1 MRLGPDIDRAAAMA
15 LRSLVACRVHTLPVN
30 PAALLA
36 RCRNTRLLSL
46 EEAAEL
52 LNTPEEALAE
62 RFLGA
67 EAWTYRFQ
75 TGQGQVL
82 YLVCCKKGGNPG
94 RLRFSLAHELGHIVL
109 GHQRAGGREEAEA
122 NCYASHLLFPRP
134 VLRRLAAQGQPLYA
148 EQLAQVFYTSVAAVE
163 ALSRQRTCHV
173 SPELEAQVEALFRDA
188 LPEHLPQNRRTAL
201 WRPIVLETL

>member
-1 MRLGPDIDRAAAMA
+1 MRLEPDVDRAATMA
-15 LRSLVACRVHTLPVN
+15 LRSLVACRVRTLPVN
-30 PAALLA
+30 PAEMLA

-52 LNTPEEALAE
+52 LDTSEAALAE
-62 RFLGA
+62 CFSGA
-67 EAWTYRFQ
+67 EAWTYRFE
-75 TGQGQVL
+75 TAQGKAL
-82 YLVCCKKGGNPG
+82 YLVCCKKGGHPG

-109 GHQRAGGREEAEA
+109 GHQRATWLEEAEA

-134 VLRRLAAQGQPLYA
+134 VLRRLAAQGQILYE

-163 ALSRQRTCHV
+163 ALTRQRVCHV
-173 SPELEAQVEALFRDA
+173 SPALEAQVEALFCDA

-201 WRPIVLETL
+201 WRPIVLKTL

>member
-1 MRLGPDIDRAAAMA
+1 MRLEPDVDRAATMAM
-15 LRSLVACRVHTLPVN
+15 RSLVACRVRTLPVN
-30 PAALLA
+30 PAEMLG

-46 EEAAEL
+46 TEAAEL
-52 LNTPEEALAE
+52 LDTSEAELAD
-62 RFLGA
+62 RFSGA

-109 GHQRAGGREEAEA
+109 GHQRGGWREEAEA

-163 ALSRQRTCHV
+163 ALERQRVCNLI
-173 SPELEAQVEALFRDA
+173 PALEAQV
-188 LPEHLPQNRRTAL
+188 
-201 WRPIVLETL
+201 

>member
-1 MRLGPDIDRAAAMA
+1 MRLEPDIDRAATMA
-15 LRSLVACRVHTLPVN
+15 LRSLVACRVRTLPVN
-30 PAALLA
+30 PAELLGK
-36 RCRNTRLLSL
+36 CRNTRLLSL
-46 EEAAEL
+46 TEASEL
-52 LNTPEEALAE
+52 LNTPEEELAD
-62 RFLGA
+62 RFSGA

-75 TGQGQVL
+75 TRQGQVL

-109 GHQRAGGREEAEA
+109 GHQRGGWREETEA

-163 ALSRQRTCHV
+163 ALERQRVCHV
-173 SPELEAQVEALFRDA
+173 NPALEAQVEALFRDA
-188 LPEHLPQNRRTAL
+188 LPEHLPENRRTAL

>member
-1 MRLGPDIDRAAAMA
+1 MSMGPDVDRAAAMA
-15 LRSLVACRVHTLPVN
+15 LRSLVACRVRALPVN
-30 PAALLA
+30 PAELLG
-36 RCRNTRLLSL
+36 RCRNTQLLSL

-52 LNTPEEALAE
+52 LDTSEAELAE
-62 RFLGA
+62 RFSGA

-75 TGQGQVL
+75 TAQGQVL
-82 YLVCCKKGGNPG
+82 YLVCCKKGGHPG

-109 GHQRAGGREEAEA
+109 GHQRSGWREEAEA

-163 ALSRQRTCHV
+163 ALARQRVCHV
-173 SPELEAQVEALFRDA
+173 SPALEAQVEVLLRDA

-201 WRPIVLETL
+201 WRPIVLKTL